1 MIRITTTK
9 DNAPSADYRL
19 SSRDV
24 GCWHLDK
31 PPFYFPYQLDP
42 QWPTGPETEELTR
55 VGEQIM
61 AGGAWEGVTT
71 DGFKWV
77 AEVMPA
83 TTLDAASNH
92 ASCPLAT
99 KALSHLAG
107 AERSMAHAA
116 SIGSWLSNSL
126 EGEACGRAV
135 SSSCADHRAAM
146 AILKRPA

>member
-42 QWPTGPETEELTR
+42 QWPTGPERSELIR

-61 AGGAWEGVTT
+61 AGGDWEGVTS
-71 DGFKWV
+71 DGFTWT

-83 TTLDAASNH
+83 TTLDAASKY

-99 KALSHLAG
+99 KALAHFASAS
-107 AERSMAHAA
+107 RSMSHAA
-116 SIGSWLSNSL
+116 SIGSWLSKSL

-135 SSSCADHRAAM
+135 SSSYADRRAAM
-146 AILKRPA
+146 AILQRPA